1 MNKVTEEHIK
11 SKIVD
16 ELYTVNGTLTVCII
30 TVANGFKV
38 IGTSACVDPA
48 NFNAE
53 TGRNL
58 AYKNAFNQLWPLEGY
73 LLAEKLYQDGLDE
86 EGD

>member
-11 SKIVD
+11 LRIVD
-16 ELYTVNGTLTVCII
+16 ELYSVDGTLTVCIL
-30 TVANGFKV
+30 TMANGFKV

-53 TGRNL
+53 LGREL
-58 AYKNAFNQLWPLEGY
+58 AYKDAFNKLWPLEGY
-73 LLAEKLYQDGLDE
+73 LLAEKLYQDGSDE
-86 EGD
+86 EEN